1 MDMNKFWN
9 QVDKTSNTNGCWE
22 WTGGKHPFGYGRF
35 YGKLTHRISFE
46 IHHRLLKRGEC
57 VLHQCDNPKCVNP
70 AHLSAGSR
78 TDNAKERTDRK
89 RGPVGSKVK
98 QSILTESQVL
108 EIRAS
113 SKSAKELS
121 SMYGVG
127 ESNIF
132 AIRSRSIWKHI

>member
-1 MDMNKFWN
+1 
-9 QVDKTSNTNGCWE
+9 
-22 WTGGKHPFGYGRF
+22 
-35 YGKLTHRISFE
+35 
-46 IHHRLLKRGEC
+46 
-57 VLHQCDNPKCVNP
+57 
-70 AHLSAGSR
+70 LSAGSR